1 MNAPASVYSIQTWKL
16 ARKQKR
22 WEKLLFWYSFMMA
35 FPSLLLFNQ
44 NASLL
49 IFLAMVWFIVQNSR
63 ISLIGFTNPLQR
75 LAALFGIGA
84 ILSVANIP
92 SDASSDAFNRALS
105 VLPNYLYWSL
115 LIIILIQQRRLLRLE
130 VIYKAVFWGVVCTVI
145 YYLFLQQSLRAI
157 PIFNRQTPNNFSF
170 ILISYTP
177 IAIHYLKE
185 QKNRIWALAFLML
198 LVFILLKE
206 GRRAGMVLVFLGGMS
221 VLYADYINWKRLLVA
236 AIAVPVFIAALYSPP
251 VEAFILQSS
260 DRIHEMIYE
269 TEKVRTEDR
278 SYLVRVAMVKK
289 ALAIFEKHPLTGIGL
304 NNFTNY
310 SIAFDESFE
319 GAKYVV
325 TRKNIQQKSAHNSY
339 IGVLAE
345 GGLLLFLPFVLI
357 LLIPI
362 YHLIRN
368 FNSIP
373 VVQKPVFYG
382 HVMMAVHLY
391 FIMSIVNVFT
401 WFLIALASALVYRK

>member
-1 MNAPASVYSIQTWKL
+1 
-16 ARKQKR
+16 
-22 WEKLLFWYSFMMA
+22 
-35 FPSLLLFNQ
+35 
-44 NASLL
+44 
-49 IFLAMVWFIVQNSR
+49 
-63 ISLIGFTNPLQR
+63 
-75 LAALFGIGA
+75 
-84 ILSVANIP
+84 
-92 SDASSDAFNRALS
+92 
-105 VLPNYLYWSL
+105 
-115 LIIILIQQRRLLRLE
+115 
-130 VIYKAVFWGVVCTVI
+130 
-145 YYLFLQQSLRAI
+145 
-157 PIFNRQTPNNFSF
+157 
-170 ILISYTP
+170 
-177 IAIHYLKE
+177 
-185 QKNRIWALAFLML
+185 
-198 LVFILLKE
+198 
-206 GRRAGMVLVFLGGMS
+206 MVLVFLGGMS